1 MQSVVCITRASRLRA
16 CKVAPPSRPKFAG
29 TTHSRW
35 TCPTFPV
42 RHGALMLGGYL
53 LPRVVPRKAHRS
65 PLRGSRKE
73 RTTHGLTAPIRWIGR
88 KNKVAVVVTGTQKID
103 DHTAQFDPGAAKT
116 IDVLYLT
123 WIARRSFIRRDIG
136 FIRPSL
142 SRADVLAAGRPPQPR
157 ASWAIVN
164 VPMHHRMSRTD
175 HIEGASARRLPRA
188 VQPLIK
194 DSGGTS
200 QCLKDASRDHS
211 GREGDKFGNGRSG
224 AASERSGLDEE
235 QPKSSGHGKKLGSA

>member
-1 MQSVVCITRASRLRA
+1 MQSVVCIKRASRLRA
-16 CKVAPPSRPKFAG
+16 CKVAPPSRPTFAG
-29 TTHSRW
+29 TTPSRR

-42 RHGALMLGGYL
+42 RHGALILGGYL

-65 PLRGSRKE
+65 PLRGRRKE
-73 RTTHGLTAPIRWIGR
+73 RTSHGLRAPVRWIGR

-103 DHTAQFDPGAAKT
+103 GNTATFDPGAAKP
-116 IDVLYLT
+116 IGVLYLA
-123 WIARRSFIRRDIG
+123 WIARRSFIRQDIA

-142 SRADVLAAGRPPQPR
+142 SRADVLAAGLPPQPR
-157 ASWAIVN
+157 ASWAIVS
-164 VPMHHRMSRTD
+164 VPMLHQMSRTE
-175 HIEGASARRLPRA
+175 HIEGASARRLPHA

-194 DSGGTS
+194 NSGGTS

-235 QPKSSGHGKKLGSA
+235 QPKSSGHGMKLGSA